1 MEDVDNMDTVRKS
14 PIKLDHATLRT
25 SDLEGTR
32 NFLEAVLDL
41 TPGYRPAFPFPGYW
55 LYADGEPIVHII
67 PGRGGRVDRSGET
80 IDHVGFRLSGYD
92 RYRDK
97 LTVLGVRY
105 SLMDL
110 TELDER
116 RIFIRTPTG
125 VLLELVF
132 RGEPASTAYPIQ
144 HPSSDAEA
152 S

>member
-1 MEDVDNMDTVRKS
+1 M
-14 PIKLDHATLRT
+14 TL
-25 SDLEGTR
+25 
-32 NFLEAVLDL
+32 
-41 TPGYRPAFPFPGYW
+41 GYRPAFPFPGYW
-55 LYADGEPIVHII
+55 LYADGAPIVHII

-97 LTVLGVRY
+97 LTTLGIRC

-144 HPSSDAEA
+144 PPSSDAEA